1 VPRRGDVENWA
12 FLARDADLLEQLSSS
27 QRVKAEGVLTSFEIE
42 SMEPERFHTQ
52 AVVDLVRGLI
62 SADEFTATVAAARA
76 GTHGSA

>member
-1 VPRRGDVENWA
+1 MENWA
-12 FLARDADLLEQLSSS
+12 FLARDADLLAQLSSS

-62 SADEFTATVAAARA
+62 GVDEFTAIVTAARTESRGPA
-76 GTHGSA
+76 